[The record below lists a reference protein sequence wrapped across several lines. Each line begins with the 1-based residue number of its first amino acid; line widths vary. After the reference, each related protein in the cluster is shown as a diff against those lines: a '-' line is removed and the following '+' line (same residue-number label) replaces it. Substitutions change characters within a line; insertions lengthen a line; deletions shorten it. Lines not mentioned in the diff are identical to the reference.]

1 MLAWHKVVLAAA
13 VLAWPLV
20 WTPRAAADPQTFIYL
35 WSDPGDYVG
44 NGQVYFR
51 DLSNG
56 RFSTPNAFDRDG
68 DGAADYVE
76 FFWLGN
82 TPGEFVSLA
91 FGTNQIPGSDFAPGR
106 YHHARRAPFAAAGH
120 AGVDVGMDGRGSNT
134 LRGKLTII
142 DAEFDYSSGH
152 PQVASFAASFK
163 QHSEGRRPALRGL
176 FYYNYDPGW

>member
-44 NGQVYFR
+44 GGQVYFR

-82 TPGEFVSLA
+82 TPGEFVTLS
-91 FGTNQIPGSDFAPGR
+91 FGTNQIPGTDFAPR
-106 YHHARRAPFAAAGH
+106 LP
-120 AGVDVGMDGRGSNT
+120 
-134 LRGKLTII
+134 
-142 DAEFDYSSGH
+142 
-152 PQVASFAASFK
+152 
-163 QHSEGRRPALRGL
+163 RPGT
-176 FYYNYDPGW
+176 PGWTWAWTGAAPTPSAESSRSSTRNSITRRGARKS